1 MLKTLTTRLFAGPA
15 LLLLA
20 FSATG
25 LPAVAAAQTVA
36 AITPATQGELL
47 ANTDKE
53 TAGAPNADV
62 TIVEY
67 FDYNCPF
74 CKELAPELQSLLAQD
89 HKVAV
94 VYKDWPIFGGVSVHA
109 ATAALAAAWQG
120 KYLVAHDTLIKG
132 PHLASDDQV
141 EAELQGAGIDMA
153 QLAKDRSTHAAQI
166 EALLRRSDAEARGL
180 GIRGTP
186 GILVGRQV
194 LPGTVNLAGLK
205 LLVANARQ
213 K

>member
-1 MLKTLTTRLFAGPA
+1 MLQTLTTRRFASPA

-20 FSATG
+20 FSAMG
-25 LPAVAAAQTVA
+25 LLAVAAAQTIG
-36 AITPATQGELL
+36 AITPARQGELI
-47 ANTDKE
+47 ANTGRE
-53 TAGAPNADV
+53 TAGAANADV

-74 CKELAPELQSLLAQD
+74 CRVLAPDLQSLIAQD

-94 VYKDWPIFGGVSVHA
+94 VYKDWPIFGGVSVYA
-109 ATAALAAAWQG
+109 AKAALAAAWQG
-120 KYLVAHDTLIKG
+120 KYLVAHDTLING
-132 PHLASDDQV
+132 PRLGQEDQV
-141 EAELQGAGIDMA
+141 DAELKAAGIDTA
-153 QLAKDRSTHAAQI
+153 QLAKDRTNHAAEI
-166 EALLRRSDAEARGL
+166 DALLRRSDEEAHAL

-186 GILVGRQV
+186 GVLVGRQV
-194 LPGTVNLAGLK
+194 LRGTVNLAGLK